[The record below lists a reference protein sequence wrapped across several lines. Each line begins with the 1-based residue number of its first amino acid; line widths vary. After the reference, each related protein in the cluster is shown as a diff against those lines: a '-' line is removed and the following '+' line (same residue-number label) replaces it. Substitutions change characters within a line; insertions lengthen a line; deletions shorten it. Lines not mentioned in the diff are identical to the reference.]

1 MACKEGTAKL
11 RVYQIGCNERETNYY
26 SLLYIARNIKSSD
39 ICRIIFALL
48 YYWFNIVPVCFYV
61 RRASVRNIVTVL
73 NQWASM
79 RCD

>member
-48 YYWFNIVPVCFYV
+48 YY
-61 RRASVRNIVTVL
+61 
-73 NQWASM
+73 
-79 RCD
+79 